1 MRLIQLRRTSG
12 QRRVGIV
19 DAAKIRVL
27 AEPASIHA
35 LALSALAAGVS
46 LSTAASNATTGET
59 LDYDEIY
66 SGASKWQVLPAMDH
80 PDDPARCLVTG
91 TGLTHLAGA
100 QNRESMH
107 VSAGGQAEM
116 PQPVLTDSMRM
127 YQWGVEGGRPAAGQL
142 GVSPEWFYKGNGSV
156 LRAHNEPL
164 DIPAHAEDGG
174 EEPELAGVYVIGPD
188 GEPRRIGMAIGNE
201 FSDHKFEKRNYLYL
215 AGSKLMTCAIG
226 PELTLDP
233 DFRDVSGKV
242 AIERS
247 GAILWSKEI
256 RTGDAA
262 MCHTLANM
270 EHHHFKHAAHRRPGD
285 VHVHYFGTSAFSFGE
300 GITLQGGDVMQ
311 VEFAGY
317 GRPLRN
323 SVHVASEPLKS
334 YAARPL

>member
-46 LSTAASNATTGET
+46 LSAAASNATTGET
-59 LDYDEIY
+59 LDYDEIH

-100 QNRESMH
+100 KNRDSMH
-107 VSAGGQAEM
+107 VSAGGQVET

-127 YQWGVEGGRPAAGQL
+127 YQWGVEGGRPAEGQI
-142 GVSPEWFYKGNGSV
+142 GVSPEWFYKGNGAV

-233 DFRDVSGKV
+233 DFRDVQGKV

-247 GAILWSKEI
+247 GAALWLKEI

-300 GITLQGGDVMQ
+300 GITLQDGDVMQ

-323 SVHVASEPLKS
+323 TVRVASEPLKS